1 MRPWRSWPNGS
12 RALRAAMSTPRPS
25 AARWLTWT
33 FHGKKKTLHATERD
47 RNDVRRASRAFR
59 RRIACVPRH
68 RLVFVDEFGFNLAMT
83 PGYARAPRG
92 HRAYSDVPY
101 NPGRNQTLTVGLRVT
116 GTIAPFVVTGPT
128 NGDVF
133 TTYIV
138 TQLAPLLRRGNV
150 VLVDRAQ
157 PHRGVAA
164 RVALQARGAR
174 LELLPP
180 YSPDFNPVEA
190 CGSKIK
196 TFVRHAKPRSER
208 TLIDA
213 IGRAWATVMRRDAR
227 AWFQHYGY
235 RGKRKRTPL

>member
-1 MRPWRSWPNGS
+1 
-12 RALRAAMSTPRPS
+12 
-25 AARWLTWT
+25 
-33 FHGKKKTLHATERD
+33 
-47 RNDVRRASRAFR
+47 
-59 RRIACVPRH
+59 
-68 RLVFVDEFGFNLAMT
+68 MT

-92 HRAYSDVPY
+92 QRAHSDVPY

-116 GTIAPFVVTGPT
+116 GTIAPFVVPGPT

-133 TTYIV
+133 STYIV
-138 TQLAPLLRRGNV
+138 TQLAPLVRRGDI

-157 PHRGVAA
+157 AHRGAAA
-164 RVALQARGAR
+164 RAALQTRGAR

-196 TFVRHAKPRSER
+196 TFVRHAKPRSEGD
-208 TLIDA
+208 LIDA
-213 IGRAWATVMRRDAR
+213 IGRAWARVMPRDAR
-227 AWFQHYGY
+227 AWFHHYGY

>member
-1 MRPWRSWPNGS
+1 MRPWRSWPSGS

-25 AARWLTWT
+25 AAPSLTWI

-47 RNDVRRASRAFR
+47 RPDVRRARRAFR
-59 RRIACVPRH
+59 RWIARIPRH

-92 HRAYSDVPY
+92 QRAYSDVPY

-116 GTIAPFVVTGPT
+116 GTIAPFVVEGPT
-128 NGDVF
+128 NSEVF
-133 TTYIV
+133 TTYV
-138 TQLAPLLRRGNV
+138 ATQLALLVRRGDI

-157 PHRGVAA
+157 AHVGAAA
-164 RVALQARGAR
+164 RVALRARGAR

-196 TFVRHAKPRSER
+196 AFVRHAKPRSARE
-208 TLIDA
+208 LIDA
-213 IGRAWATVMRRDAR
+213 IGRGWAAVTRGDAR
-227 AWFQHYGY
+227 AWFKHYGY
-235 RGKRKRTPL
+235 RGKCKRTPL